1 MSSDEAA
8 AIENLERKLNVLL
21 KGEMAGTPKRKIR
34 QGGMIPT
41 LDITVNRCK
50 IHSFRLIDAVWNG

>member
-21 KGEMAGTPKRKIR
+21 KGGMAGTPKRKI
-34 QGGMIPT
+34 
-41 LDITVNRCK
+41 
-50 IHSFRLIDAVWNG
+50 